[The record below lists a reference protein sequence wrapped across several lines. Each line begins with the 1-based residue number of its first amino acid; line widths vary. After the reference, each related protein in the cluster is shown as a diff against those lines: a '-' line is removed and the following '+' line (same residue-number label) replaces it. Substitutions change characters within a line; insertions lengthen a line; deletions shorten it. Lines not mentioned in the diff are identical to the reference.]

1 MSSPAASHGPAPAGA
16 GRAAVHGETG
26 SLRESVHGAS
36 PVRIG
41 AGGTDQAQ
49 VDADNNLMLRL
60 SVEGFGGAAWQQL
73 VEHVY
78 DYARR
83 TLHQLMR
90 DGMLVHRIPLLLP
103 RDRQAPQTVRAFL
116 SATEVD
122 HRELRDEVVDDA
134 LASTLSYWRRKVIPQ
149 GRWNPT
155 EGAQLRTYFVNVAV
169 MRLVKAMGPHVRRL
183 GATSRHEVGSAI
195 ERAMQIHGLFCSIRG

>member
-1 MSSPAASHGPAPAGA
+1 M
-16 GRAAVHGETG
+16 
-26 SLRESVHGAS
+26 RE
-36 PVRIG
+36 
-41 AGGTDQAQ
+41 
-49 VDADNNLMLRL
+49 
-60 SVEGFGGAAWQQL
+60 
-73 VEHVY
+73 
-78 DYARR
+78 
-83 TLHQLMR
+83 
-90 DGMLVHRIPLLLP
+90 GMLVHRIPLLLP

-116 SATEVD
+116 WATEVD

-155 EGAQLRTYFVNVAV
+155 EGAQPRTYFVNVAV

-195 ERAMQIHGLFCSIRG
+195 ERAMQVYWTDPSRSPFEQVEAAHDAAARLADLELTALEQRIFELKAAGLSHDRIAQQVGLSSGKAVESRVARCRVRLRAS